1 MPRRGKQTVYPSMP
15 LRRRATPRPHISGW
29 QPHPCPRPL
38 LAMVTRRFRRRTIRA
53 HLRGIAGDGTGTG
66 TIIVTTITTT
76 IITIITGTIR

>member
-1 MPRRGKQTVYPSMP
+1 
-15 LRRRATPRPHISGW
+15 
-29 QPHPCPRPL
+29 
-38 LAMVTRRFRRRTIRA
+38 MVTRRFRRRTIRA